1 MNKRKSTAVALIL
14 LMVLSGCLGAV
25 SDDSSSNQLPDDW
38 KSQTQRTVSQPQ
50 LVQFD
55 SCTDMENALKASIA
69 EEYRTQLLQ
78 AVDNVYYYGDEI
90 LFTDDVAE
98 SSMDGDGATSSTTKS
113 QPARTEGEDF
123 SGTNNQEQGVDE
135 ADFVKTDGYYIYL
148 LQDSTLTITGVPEFG
163 EIEFVSN
170 STIEGTPISMMLR
183 GDHLVVLS
191 SYTPWSTTSDDALYD
206 YLRWDGDYNQWRVNS
221 MTKYTTFDV
230 SNRSNPVVLQEL
242 YLEGYNVDAREIDG
256 QIRAVTYSWLNI
268 PGLKSWLEMPSD
280 YYELKWDDPERKVQR
295 ELVAYETILGNYEV
309 LDELQ
314 LEDLVPKIYQHVNSE
329 IIEHDVRSESCEN
342 FHKPMDGF
350 SRGFTNILS
359 LDLYASTFSYE
370 SDHLLS
376 NHPLVYASKDVL
388 VLTEN
393 AWDWWWFWGQDSIDE
408 MTNIHTFDIS
418 VPGATTYTGSGRI
431 DGQILNQFSLSEY
444 EGVLRVATTTG
455 QWNRWWMED
464 PEPMSSSVIT
474 LVRGVDPQTDQQ
486 ILLEYGRLDGIAEGE
501 RIWSARFVG
510 DRAYIV
516 TFEQI
521 DPLWTID
528 LSNPTS
534 PTILGELEVPGVSTY
549 IHPLHDEML
558 LTIGMGPAGEDGL
571 GLDWSSTRLSTFNI
585 SDLTA
590 PSVADTLMLSP
601 VDDPENNR
609 WTWSYSEAKYE
620 HKAFQYWAPKEL
632 LAVPLSTYQWIEHYD
647 EDGGYHW
654 HYDYVSKAILVHVN
668 ETTGTMSIYG
678 EVNHSS
684 MINQDHGNYWWGGN
698 ENIRRTIFM
707 GDYIYAISGAG
718 ITAHNLTTM
727 ELSDVVM
734 FDMGSTDSEYSR

>member
-1 MNKRKSTAVALIL
+1 M
-14 LMVLSGCLGAV
+14 
-25 SDDSSSNQLPDDW
+25 
-38 KSQTQRTVSQPQ
+38 
-50 LVQFD
+50 
-55 SCTDMENALKASIA
+55 
-69 EEYRTQLLQ
+69 
-78 AVDNVYYYGDEI
+78 
-90 LFTDDVAE
+90 
-98 SSMDGDGATSSTTKS
+98 
-113 QPARTEGEDF
+113 
-123 SGTNNQEQGVDE
+123 
-135 ADFVKTDGYYIYL
+135 
-148 LQDSTLTITGVPEFG
+148 
-163 EIEFVSN
+163 
-170 STIEGTPISMMLR
+170 
-183 GDHLVVLS
+183 
-191 SYTPWSTTSDDALYD
+191 
-206 YLRWDGDYNQWRVNS
+206 
-221 MTKYTTFDV
+221 
-230 SNRSNPVVLQEL
+230 
-242 YLEGYNVDAREIDG
+242 
-256 QIRAVTYSWLNI
+256 
-268 PGLKSWLEMPSD
+268 
-280 YYELKWDDPERKVQR
+280 
-295 ELVAYETILGNYEV
+295 
-309 LDELQ
+309 
-314 LEDLVPKIYQHVNSE
+314 
-329 IIEHDVRSESCEN
+329 
-342 FHKPMDGF
+342 
-350 SRGFTNILS
+350 
-359 LDLYASTFSYE
+359 
-370 SDHLLS
+370 
-376 NHPLVYASKDVL
+376 
-388 VLTEN
+388 
-393 AWDWWWFWGQDSIDE
+393 
-408 MTNIHTFDIS
+408 
-418 VPGATTYTGSGRI
+418 
-431 DGQILNQFSLSEY
+431 
-444 EGVLRVATTTG
+444 
-455 QWNRWWMED
+455 
-464 PEPMSSSVIT
+464 
-474 LVRGVDPQTDQQ
+474 RGVDPQTDQQ